1 MSKVSN
7 LIAVVASAILL
18 TIPLASKAE
27 ASLPRPEASL
37 PACVVE
43 DGNGVP
49 LCVWDGV
56 ISGDCAPDYV
66 GGFDVMEL
74 CLEVYR
80 LPAETHMYQGAEVS
94 VPKGSELAQECA
106 QEYNMMTEQ
115 EMKENGFSLKE
126 CFLAWL

>member
-7 LIAVVASAILL
+7 WIAVVASVVLL
-18 TIPLASKAE
+18 SIPLSSKAE
-27 ASLPRPEASL
+27 ASPVKPEASL

-49 LCVWDGV
+49 LCVWNGV

-74 CLEVYR
+74 CLELYR
-80 LPAETHMYQGAEVS
+80 QPASEHEYQGATVS
-94 VPKGSELAQECA
+94 LPKGSELAQECA
-106 QEYNMMTEQ
+106 EEYNVMDGE
-115 EMKENGFSLKE
+115 EMRESGFSLKE